1 LWRSQKLLL
10 DHKQWMLDHGQLT
23 MVQRLYMTM
32 TQLLG
37 LVWFILMLAPLIV
50 LQRLLHRE
58 IQAVFLILTRDT
70 RFTVGIFSILFLPG
84 VFLHEFSH
92 FVMAKV
98 LQVRTGKFSIFP
110 QALPDGRLQL
120 GYVETARAD
129 VVRDSLIGAAPLIV
143 GTLVIAYVAIYPL
156 QMRVLWDA
164 FRNGQFD
171 LFWMG
176 VRALP
181 KVGDFYLWFYLAFAV
196 SSTMMPS
203 ESDRHAWLELVIAI
217 GVLVVIALL
226 VGAGPWMLSN
236 VAPRVSNFLSSVA
249 VIFGL
254 SVLVHILLILPT
266 ALMHKLLARLTG
278 VDVA

>member
-1 LWRSQKLLL
+1 
-10 DHKQWMLDHGQLT
+10 ML
-23 MVQRLYMTM
+23 V
-32 TQLLG
+32 
-37 LVWFILMLAPLIV
+37 PLIV
-50 LQRLLHRE
+50 LQRILHRE
-58 IQAVFLILTRDT
+58 IQAVFLILTRDIRLT
-70 RFTVGIFSILFLPG
+70 MGIFSILFLPG
-84 VFLHEFSH
+84 VFLHELSH
-92 FVMAKV
+92 FVVAKI

-110 QALPDGRLQL
+110 QSLPDGRLQL

-143 GTLVIAYVAIYPL
+143 GTLFVAYVAIYQL
-156 QMRVLWDA
+156 QLRVLWDV

-181 KVGDFYLWFYLAFAV
+181 RVKDFYLWFYLAFAV

-203 ESDRHAWLELVIAI
+203 ESDSHAWLELLISI
-217 GVLVVIALL
+217 GVLISIALL

-236 VAPRVSNFLSSVA
+236 IAPRLSNFLSSVA

-254 SVLVHILLILPT
+254 SGFVHVLLILPT
-266 ALMHKLLARLTG
+266 ALIYKLLARGTG
-278 VDVA
+278 VDIA